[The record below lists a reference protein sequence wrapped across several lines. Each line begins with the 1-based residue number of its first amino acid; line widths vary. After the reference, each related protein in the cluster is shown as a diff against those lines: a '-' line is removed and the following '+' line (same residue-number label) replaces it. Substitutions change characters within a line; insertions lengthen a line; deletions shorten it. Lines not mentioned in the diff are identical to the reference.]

1 MSIDVS
7 VKMIGQDIYLSLQ
20 DYSVHTNLTGDD
32 ALSMETVLK
41 EITKYKGKT
50 IKLSIPSSE
59 RKGNSINQAEVLAKV
74 KKVLDILDTKSLL
87 TPAKKIADAYTM
99 TLKDETIQSI
109 GAIYDQKIDTEDMK
123 QAKKE
128 MKKMPLFFSVSN
140 GKKMFFINIH
150 EKDAVGMISLSSQ
163 NNAYSFLVDIVN
175 PTDRAENFHLL
186 VAKDF
191 AEAKLASK
199 EVNVNMSYKNKT
211 FVLSA
216 E

>member
-20 DYSVHTNLTGDD
+20 DYSLHTNLTGDD
-32 ALSMETVLK
+32 AAGMDAILK
-41 EITKYKGKT
+41 VVAPFKGKT
-50 IKLSIPSSE
+50 IKLSLPASE
-59 RKGNSINQAEVLAKV
+59 VKSDSINQAELLAKF

-87 TPAKKIADAYTM
+87 TPLKKIGDVYTM
-99 TLKDETIQSI
+99 TLKDDTIQSI
-109 GAIYDQKIDTEDMK
+109 GAIYGQSAEALDIKE
-123 QAKKE
+123 AKKE
-128 MKKMPLFFSVSN
+128 MRKMPLMYSTSN

-150 EKDAVGMISLSSQ
+150 EKDAVGMISLTSQ
-163 NNAYSFLVDIVN
+163 DNAYSFLVDVNN
-175 PTDRAENFHLL
+175 PTDATETFHLL

-199 EVNVNMSYKNKT
+199 EVNINMSYKDKT
-211 FVLSA
+211 FMLSA